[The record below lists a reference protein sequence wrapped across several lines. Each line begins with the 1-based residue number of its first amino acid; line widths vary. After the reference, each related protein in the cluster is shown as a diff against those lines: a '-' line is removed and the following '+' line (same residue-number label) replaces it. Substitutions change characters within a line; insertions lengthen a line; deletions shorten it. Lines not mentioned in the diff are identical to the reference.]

1 MQLIC
6 IIKTFTAAIV
16 VRQQYTHNFTL
27 FQTGDDFVVDIHACS
42 EHSISGTNWFY
53 LAVYSCRRH
62 CSSGCITRVSINKSS
77 SLLKDKN
84 TKYA

>member
-6 IIKTFTAAIV
+6 VIKTFTAAIG
-16 VRQQYTHNFTL
+16 VRQQYNHNFTL

-53 LAVYSCRRH
+53 LAVYSCTKTLFKWLH
-62 CSSGCITRVSINKSS
+62 NTSIYKQVIFTA
-77 SLLKDKN
+77 K
-84 TKYA
+84 